1 MKNRKRIAIIGSGIS
16 GLSAAYFLKDEC
28 EINLYEK
35 DNRLGGHSRTIT
47 INVNDQGWGP
57 SFAGMTAGEIQV
69 DTGFIV
75 LNDRTY
81 PNLTKL
87 FGNLGIELSETEM
100 TFAISAN
107 NGALEWSG
115 TSINSLFAQRK
126 NIINPHMIRGIFD
139 ILKFNKNA
147 INFAQKFPE
156 ITLGD
161 LIDKMNLKSWFKDY
175 YILPMGGAIWSCC
188 AQKMMDFPASTFV
201 NFFDNHGLLS
211 INNRPQWYTLKD
223 KSISY
228 VSVLRKLIEQK
239 HQIIQNSQI
248 ESIKRSATG
257 VEIKEAEKEIAH
269 YDEVIFAA
277 HPVEILSILKDT
289 TAEEKSILEKFSR
302 QKNTAYTHSDLN
314 QMPKLKK
321 CWSSWNY
328 LYRKDSKE
336 STVSV
341 TYWMNKL
348 QHINE
353 DYPLFVTL
361 NPLTSIPKDKTYDIN
376 DFYHPLFDKAAIEG
390 QQAIDNIQGKSKLWF
405 CGAYLR
411 YGFHEDG
418 IWSALNVLS
427 KMNRDK

>member
-1 MKNRKRIAIIGSGIS
+1 MKNKKRIAIIGSGIS
-16 GLSAAYFLKDEC
+16 GLSASYFLKDEC

-35 DNRLGGHSRTIT
+35 DNRLGGHSRTIA
-47 INVNDQGWGP
+47 INTENDNK
-57 SFAGMTAGEIQV
+57 IDV

-81 PNLTKL
+81 RNLIKL
-87 FGNLGIELSETEM
+87 FDNLGIELSKTEM

-107 NGALEWSG
+107 NGELEWSG
-115 TSINSLFAQRK
+115 TSIDSMFAMRK
-126 NIINPHMIRGIFD
+126 NIFNPHMLRGIFD

-147 INFAQKFPE
+147 VNFVQQFPG

-161 LIDKMNLKSWFKDY
+161 LIAKMNLKSWFKDY
-175 YILPMGGAIWSCC
+175 YILPMGGAIWSCS

-228 VSVLRKLIEQK
+228 VNVLRKLIEDK
-239 HQIIQNSQI
+239 HQIIPNAKI
-248 ESIKRSATG
+248 ESIKRTETG
-257 VEIKEAEKEIAH
+257 VEIKESEKVATY

-277 HPVEILSILKDT
+277 HPVEILSIIKD
-289 TAEEKSILEKFSR
+289 ASPEEKSILEKFSR
-302 QKNTAYTHSDLN
+302 QKNTAYTHCDPG

-348 QHINE
+348 QHIDEN
-353 DYPLFVTL
+353 YPIFVTL
-361 NPLTSIPKDKTYDIN
+361 NPINPIPEDKTYDIN
-376 DFYHPLFDKAAIEG
+376 EFYHPVFDKTAIEA
-390 QQAIDNIQGKSKLWF
+390 QKAIDNIQGKNKLWF

-427 KMNRDK
+427 KMNINR